1 MKSIENIEK
10 EASSR
15 SINKTINELACL
27 SKGKRIASDGH
38 LREKL
43 HDTLFRLLREK
54 ARFWYQR
61 GFRRG
66 HEAAREKSKRVPFEL
81 RRPMRMRAA
90 FLPKGGERIVLNSK
104 LRP

>member
-1 MKSIENIEK
+1 MTSIEDIEK

-15 SINKTINELACL
+15 SIYKTINELARL
-27 SKGKRIASDGH
+27 SKGNRIAVDGH
-38 LREKL
+38 LRKKL
-43 HDTLFRLLREK
+43 HGALFQLLREK

-90 FLPKGGERIVLNSK
+90 FLTKEGERIVLKSK